1 MQRSTGESECCRASV
16 VESSSVTSG
25 SYAVEMISLVSLS
38 SSLICV
44 VVQAQE

>member
-1 MQRSTGESECCRASV
+1 MQRSTGESERCRASV
-16 VESSSVTSG
+16 VESSSATSG
-25 SYAVEMISLVSLS
+25 GYAVEMISLVSLS

>member
-1 MQRSTGESECCRASV
+1 MQRSTGESECFRASV
-16 VESSSVTSG
+16 VESSSVTLG
-25 SYAVEMISLVSLS
+25 SYVVEMISLVSLS